1 MNNILNNI
9 SHYGDILAIPF
20 FGLLVAH
27 FYNIENKSDIEYILF
42 LFSIFGLL
50 LDSLF
55 VYMFL
60 YDIKSSKKY
69 IIYILLIIFILSI
82 LWNENNNNINNNIN
96 NINKKEYFSNKT
108 INDHIDVVYYINLDK
123 RDDRKKEF
131 LEEMKKIGID
141 SNKIVRIPAIY
152 IPEKGDLGCSKSHIK
167 TLELFI
173 KSPHKNC
180 IIFED
185 DFEFT
190 LNKEEMNNIINKF
203 FQRNIDYDI
212 LMLSSNDMVTPEDT
226 EYNFLKKTINSQTTS
241 GYIVNKNFAKEI
253 LQNFK
258 EGLILLEN
266 NHDNKGYVLDQHWKS
281 LQPDSNWY
289 TFNPKLGKQRK
300 SYSDINYEVV
310 DYNI

>member
-1 MNNILNNI
+1 MKNNI

-60 YDIKSSKKY
+60 YDIKSSNKY

-82 LWNENNNNINNNIN
+82 LWNESNNNINNNIN

-108 INDHIDVVYYINLDK
+108 INDHIDVIYYINLDK
-123 RDDRKKEF
+123 REDRKKDF
-131 LEEMKKIGID
+131 LKEMEKIGID

-152 IPEKGDLGCSKSHIK
+152 MPEQGDLGCSKSHIK
-167 TLELFI
+167 TLETFI
-173 KSPHKNC
+173 KSPYKNC

-190 LNKEEMNNIINKF
+190 LNPDETINTINNFFENNIN
-203 FQRNIDYDI
+203 YDV
-212 LMLSSNDMVTPEDT
+212 LMLSSNDLVNPKDT
-226 EYNFLKKTINSQTTS
+226 EYNFLKKTLNSQTAS
-241 GYIVNKNFAKEI
+241 GYIVNKNFARI
-253 LQNFK
+253 LLNNFK
-258 EGLILLEN
+258 NGASLLEKKYE
-266 NHDNKGYVLDQHWKS
+266 NKDYCVDQYWKS
-281 LQPDSNWY
+281 LQPDRDWY
-289 TFNPKLGKQRK
+289 VFNPKLGKQRE
-300 SYSDINYEVV
+300 SYSDIERKMV
-310 DYNI
+310 DYNV

>member
-1 MNNILNNI
+1 MINIINNI
-9 SHYGDILAIPF
+9 SHYADILAIPF

-82 LWNENNNNINNNIN
+82 LWNENNNKNNNK
-96 NINKKEYFSNKT
+96 NKKEYFSNKT
-108 INDHIDVVYYINLDK
+108 INDYIDVIYYINLDK
-123 RDDRKKEF
+123 REDRKKEF
-131 LEEMKKIGID
+131 LEEMKKIGIN

-212 LMLSSNDMVTPEDT
+212 LMLSSNDIVTPEDT
-226 EYNFLKKTINSQTTS
+226 EYNFLKKIINSQTTS
-241 GYIVNKNFAKEI
+241 GYILNKNFAKEI

-258 EGLILLEN
+258 EGSILLEN
-266 NHDNKGYVLDQHWKS
+266 NHDNKEYVLDQHWKS
-281 LQPDSNWY
+281 LQQNTDWY
-289 TFNPKLGKQRK
+289 VFNPKLGKQRE
-300 SYSDINYEVV
+300 SYSDIEKKMV
-310 DYNI
+310 DYKV